1 MCVKKDIWHK
11 NQSLNWDKCT
21 TGVYWDKAELLRHV
35 QSGWRKQKGVYSK
48 ICTFKINTLET
59 AWDVLL
65 QSAFTLGYHRDTA
78 EVRNNPLRNQT
89 SASEFCSAGSGVKII
104 IWLHPKLTP
113 QKKFHKP
120 GRHYQDKVNAAWR
133 TVPSGVVGCTACPPT
148 TPGKE
153 NILHLFPRL
162 IPGLGTSLQHPF

>member
-1 MCVKKDIWHK
+1 MCCY
-11 NQSLNWDKCT
+11 NLLSLWDT
-21 TGVYWDKAELLRHV
+21 TE
-35 QSGWRKQKGVYSK
+35 
-48 ICTFKINTLET
+48 
-59 AWDVLL
+59 
-65 QSAFTLGYHRDTA
+65 TA

-89 SASEFCSAGSGVKII
+89 LASEFCSAGSGVKII

-162 IPGLGTSLQHPF
+162 IPGLGTSLQHPFQGYHCVSQPPFLMSLCPGKSQDLNRTSSTPSWDGISAVSHVFLHPLHWFSEAFFFLRAER